1 MVHYLQMSLSSLKQ
15 AWQGRQHRKTV
26 RHLGKGT
33 LFCLLLPYWSIQWKT
48 ALAPLLC
55 SPLRF
60 HTAQVSSSHPSLP
73 KGILPVVQLPQGSVQ
88 LTSCSSRQAE
98 KERGGY
104 FSKWVGTPKF
114 PWHWPQSIFQASA
127 PVSQPA

>member
-55 SPLRF
+55 SPLWF

-73 KGILPVVQLPQGSVQ
+73 KGILPVVQPPPGLGAIDFMQ
-88 LTSCSSRQAE
+88 LTASR
-98 KERGGY
+98 ERARRVFFQVGGD
-104 FSKWVGTPKF
+104 S
-114 PWHWPQSIFQASA
+114 
-127 PVSQPA
+127 

>member
-1 MVHYLQMSLSSLKQ
+1 M
-15 AWQGRQHRKTV
+15 
-26 RHLGKGT
+26 HLGKGT

-48 ALAPLLC
+48 VLALLLC
-55 SPLRF
+55 SPLWF

-73 KGILPVVQLPQGSVQ
+73 RASYLLCNPPQGSLQ
-88 LTSCSSRQAE
+88 LASCSTGQVE
-98 KERGGY
+98 EERGGY

-114 PWHWPQSIFQASA
+114 PWHWPQNIFRASA